1 MKIYYIT
8 RTYEIAKDSA
18 SCGGLRNYYVE
29 LLRKKYDVVVV
40 SPNYHAEKI
49 IDNEREVHLPFSPN
63 GFMSLKEAVGIYE
76 DYMDPWAVTVI
87 DYLKARITKEDLIF
101 TTTGGE
107 TGCLR
112 IGSVLKDLV
121 GCKLI
126 VNFHD
131 PVDYTHIGK
140 IKTWGKWHVS
150 RDKIVGKYTLNADGV
165 ITWAHDYAKIL
176 MDKYPHIKN
185 AVGIY
190 RGYRYANITE
200 EHRSKD
206 EFKVIYAGAM
216 GAAQGVEKFIKI
228 WGDCE
233 GVMFEITG
241 EAPKSV
247 QKEAAKYKNI
257 KLLERMPHEECMNYM
272 KREADVGVVSII
284 PREFGIATPSKIFD
298 LINLGLPIL
307 GIMPPGE
314 GQDFINRGFGLA
326 ADHTEIEK
334 CRANLNKMMDKE
346 FYTRTSEFV
355 QKERPKWSME
365 ALFEEVYDYIGRIIG

>member
-8 RTYEIAKDSA
+8 RTYETAGDSA

-29 LLRKKYDVVVV
+29 LLRKKYEVVVV
-40 SPNYHAEKI
+40 SPNYHTGEI

-63 GFMSLKEAVGIYE
+63 GVMALKEAVGIYE
-76 DYMDPWAVTVI
+76 DYMDPWAVATI
-87 DYLKARITKEDLIF
+87 DYLKGKITKEDLIF

-107 TGCLR
+107 IGCLR
-112 IGSVLKDLV
+112 IGSVLKDMV

-131 PVDYTHIGK
+131 PVDYTHVGK

-165 ITWAHDYAKIL
+165 ITCAHDYAKIL
-176 MDKYPHIKN
+176 MDKYPHIQN

-190 RGYRYANITE
+190 RGYRCANITE
-200 EHRSKD
+200 RHRSKD
-206 EFKVIYAGAM
+206 EFKVMYAGAM
-216 GAAQGVEKFIKI
+216 GAAQGVEKFINI
-228 WGDCE
+228 WGGCE
-233 GVMFEITG
+233 GAVFEIIG
-241 EAPKSV
+241 EVTKSV

-257 KLLERMPHEECMNYM
+257 KLLGRMPHEECMNYM

-284 PREFGIATPSKIFD
+284 PRELGIVMPSKIFD
-298 LINLGLPIL
+298 IINLELPIL

-314 GQDFINRGFGLA
+314 GQNFINSGFGLA
-326 ADHTEIEK
+326 ADYTEIEK
-334 CRANLNKMMDKE
+334 CRANLGKMMDKD
-346 FYTRTSEFV
+346 FYGRTSKFV
-355 QKERPKWSME
+355 QREKPKWSME
-365 ALFEEVYDYIGRIIG
+365 TLFEGVYDYIEQITG